1 MSTEKIRAAKRKRA
15 NRIERNLR
23 NEARQGREPEGL
35 EWTSN
40 GWRASCRSCGKS
52 YDTLCDAM
60 EFNVDMS
67 YCGHSE
73 WCCP

>member
-35 EWTSN
+35 EWIGDT
-40 GWRASCRSCGKS
+40 WMATCRSCANR
-52 YDTLCDAM
+52 YDLPCNAA
-60 EFNVDMS
+60 EFDPDMS
-67 YCGHSE
+67 YCGGSQ